1 MADAVTFT
9 MDLGTLGVKAK
20 ALNAGLDRVV
30 DAYMASQAPRV
41 QDYARTHAPWN
52 DITGNARQGLFARPS
67 GGSGKYQ
74 ITVYHTVSYGIWLEV
89 AHAGQYRVIVPTVQ
103 AEGKRIMQGLGGLIS
118 KMAT

>member
-41 QDYARTHAPWN
+41 QDYARTHRGMTLPAML
-52 DITGNARQGLFARPS
+52 ARAYSL
-67 GGSGKYQ
+67 
-74 ITVYHTVSYGIWLEV
+74 
-89 AHAGQYRVIVPTVQ
+89 VPA
-103 AEGKRIMQGLGGLIS
+103 AEAESIK
-118 KMAT
+118 